1 MHFILVSFVIK
12 RSSMS
17 VQSSSAVARFCKNRN
32 SRLTFCAAQLRHTV
46 HTHPLLSNVSLRFI
60 IGETTRA
67 PFCTTLSSSDD
78 SPKSAYSVRI
88 SLVRIFIR
96 PISVN
101 PRVDRFAR
109 ILSLHFIFKKFR
121 SIVTHTLRIPRE
133 ITSKSPIVLQ
143 EFKKKGI
150 GIIIGRIWS
159 TRRGIKIL
167 GSAKGRAFKKRAA
180 LRCFIRFDKEATWRN
195 KHTATLITREQS
207 VLTR

>member
-32 SRLTFCAAQLRHTV
+32 SRLTFCAAQLCHTV

-88 SLVRIFIR
+88 SLGPSLYSFR

-121 SIVTHTLRIPRE
+121 SIVEHIVRYLE
-133 ITSKSPIVLQ
+133 KLSKSPIVLQ

-150 GIIIGRIWS
+150 GIINR
-159 TRRGIKIL
+159 
-167 GSAKGRAFKKRAA
+167 
-180 LRCFIRFDKEATWRN
+180 
-195 KHTATLITREQS
+195 
-207 VLTR
+207 

>member
-1 MHFILVSFVIK
+1 MNFKTSKFPTVQAEREKLKLPFRGMLWDSGYAFHFGIFRHKKILDVG
-12 RSSMS
+12 
-17 VQSSSAVARFCKNRN
+17 AVVLRRFCKNRN

-121 SIVTHTLRIPRE
+121 SIVESTSFDTSRNYLE
-133 ITSKSPIVLQ
+133 ISNRVA
-143 EFKKKGI
+143 
-150 GIIIGRIWS
+150 R
-159 TRRGIKIL
+159 
-167 GSAKGRAFKKRAA
+167 
-180 LRCFIRFDKEATWRN
+180 
-195 KHTATLITREQS
+195 
-207 VLTR
+207 V

>member
-12 RSSMS
+12 RSSVS

-88 SLVRIFIR
+88 SLGPSVYSSVRFLLTLVSIDSR
-96 PISVN
+96 GYCPSISYLRN
-101 PRVDRFAR
+101 
-109 ILSLHFIFKKFR
+109 FR

-133 ITSKSPIVLQ
+133 IIEISNRVA
-143 EFKKKGI
+143 
-150 GIIIGRIWS
+150 R
-159 TRRGIKIL
+159 
-167 GSAKGRAFKKRAA
+167 
-180 LRCFIRFDKEATWRN
+180 
-195 KHTATLITREQS
+195 
-207 VLTR
+207 V

>member
-88 SLVRIFIR
+88 SLGPSVYSSN
-96 PISVN
+96 SVN

-121 SIVTHTLRIPRE
+121 SIVEHIVRYLE
-133 ITSKSPIVLQ
+133 KLSKSPIVLQ

-150 GIIIGRIWS
+150 GIINR
-159 TRRGIKIL
+159 
-167 GSAKGRAFKKRAA
+167 
-180 LRCFIRFDKEATWRN
+180 
-195 KHTATLITREQS
+195 
-207 VLTR
+207 

>member
-12 RSSMS
+12 RSSVS

-109 ILSLHFIFKKFR
+109 ILSPSISYLRNFVRLLNTYLENTSRNYRNLR
-121 SIVTHTLRIPRE
+121 SCCKSLRKRE
-133 ITSKSPIVLQ
+133 L
-143 EFKKKGI
+143 E
-150 GIIIGRIWS
+150 
-159 TRRGIKIL
+159 
-167 GSAKGRAFKKRAA
+167 
-180 LRCFIRFDKEATWRN
+180 
-195 KHTATLITREQS
+195 
-207 VLTR
+207 

>member
-32 SRLTFCAAQLRHTV
+32 SRLTFCAAQLCHTV

-121 SIVTHTLRIPRE
+121 SIVESTSFDTSRNYRNLRSCCKSLRKRE
-133 ITSKSPIVLQ
+133 L
-143 EFKKKGI
+143 E
-150 GIIIGRIWS
+150 
-159 TRRGIKIL
+159 
-167 GSAKGRAFKKRAA
+167 
-180 LRCFIRFDKEATWRN
+180 
-195 KHTATLITREQS
+195 
-207 VLTR
+207 

>member
-88 SLVRIFIR
+88 SLGPSVYSSVRFLLTLVSIDSR
-96 PISVN
+96 GYCPSISYLRNFVRLLN
-101 PRVDRFAR
+101 TYLENTSRNYRNLR
-109 ILSLHFIFKKFR
+109 SCCKSLRK
-121 SIVTHTLRIPRE
+121 RE
-133 ITSKSPIVLQ
+133 L
-143 EFKKKGI
+143 E
-150 GIIIGRIWS
+150 
-159 TRRGIKIL
+159 
-167 GSAKGRAFKKRAA
+167 
-180 LRCFIRFDKEATWRN
+180 
-195 KHTATLITREQS
+195 
-207 VLTR
+207 

>member
-133 ITSKSPIVLQ
+133 IIEISDRVA
-143 EFKKKGI
+143 
-150 GIIIGRIWS
+150 R
-159 TRRGIKIL
+159 
-167 GSAKGRAFKKRAA
+167 
-180 LRCFIRFDKEATWRN
+180 
-195 KHTATLITREQS
+195 
-207 VLTR
+207 V

>member
-1 MHFILVSFVIK
+1 MHFILVSLVIK

-121 SIVTHTLRIPRE
+121 SIVKHIVRYLEKLPRNLRSCCKSLRKRE
-133 ITSKSPIVLQ
+133 L
-143 EFKKKGI
+143 E
-150 GIIIGRIWS
+150 
-159 TRRGIKIL
+159 
-167 GSAKGRAFKKRAA
+167 
-180 LRCFIRFDKEATWRN
+180 
-195 KHTATLITREQS
+195 
-207 VLTR
+207 

>member
-12 RSSMS
+12 RSSVS

-88 SLVRIFIR
+88 SLGPSVYSSN
-96 PISVN
+96 SVN

-121 SIVTHTLRIPRE
+121 SIVEHIARYLE
-133 ITSKSPIVLQ
+133 KLSKSPIVLQ

-150 GIIIGRIWS
+150 GIINR
-159 TRRGIKIL
+159 
-167 GSAKGRAFKKRAA
+167 
-180 LRCFIRFDKEATWRN
+180 
-195 KHTATLITREQS
+195 
-207 VLTR
+207 